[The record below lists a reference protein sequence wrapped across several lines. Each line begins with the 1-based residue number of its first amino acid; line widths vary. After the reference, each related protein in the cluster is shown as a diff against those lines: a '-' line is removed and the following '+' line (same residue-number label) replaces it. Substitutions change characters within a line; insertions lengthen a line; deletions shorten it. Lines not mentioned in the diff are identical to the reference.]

1 MNYGVNKV
9 KVLPEVRMEYMTWEE
24 KIFYERLDAKNEGK
38 IEAITDLLD
47 EYGSLPDEML
57 EKMSSVDDDERI
69 KSWLKLA
76 ASVSSIDE
84 FLDKSGLR

>member
-1 MNYGVNKV
+1 MNYDD
-9 KVLPEVRMEYMTWEE
+9 
-24 KIFYERLDAKNEGK
+24 I
-38 IEAITDLLD
+38 
-47 EYGSLPDEML
+47 L